1 MAKPKFVFECQE
13 CRKCCNL
20 KKRKRFQI
28 YYSDIDRW
36 VKDQTLNR
44 VFPHLEITEQ
54 DGALVITFRLKEDGT
69 CPMLIENQC
78 IIDYSKPINC
88 STVPLQYN
96 GSNYIVSFKDC
107 EGIGK
112 GTMTKEGLKELRDRA
127 QLDYKSRVKTLATLP
142 ILQFLFL
149 QFFQKQSEEAMKK
162 LSPEEREKL
171 KNILNE
177 EKKVKDKKEVKE
189 DKKVKEVKEVK
200 KDKEIKK
207 TSLRDVN
214 KYYP

>member
-1 MAKPKFVFECQE
+1 MGKPKFVFECQE

-36 VKDQTLNR
+36 IKDQTLNR
-44 VFPHLEITEQ
+44 VFPHLEITDQE
-54 DGALVITFRLKEDGT
+54 GALVISFRLKEDGT

-78 IIDYSKPINC
+78 VIEYSKPINC

-96 GSNYIVSFKDC
+96 GSNYIISFKEC
-107 EGIGK
+107 EGLGK
-112 GTMTKEGLKELRDRA
+112 GSMTKEGLKEIRDRA
-127 QLDYKSRVKTLATLP
+127 QRDYKSRVETLATLP

-162 LSPEEREKL
+162 LSPKEREEL
-171 KNILNE
+171 KKILSEDKVEAEKEKGGKEGVKEEETKKEE
-177 EKKVKDKKEVKE
+177 EKANEGDNEK
-189 DKKVKEVKEVK
+189 
-200 KDKEIKK
+200 
-207 TSLRDVN
+207 
-214 KYYP
+214 